1 MANEIDYG
9 QAEIQAFNNVAA
21 AGGVRYDEG
30 AVRKAVQLYQ
40 DAIDKLDAIQS
51 KLGTVENAGGFG
63 GFQTGRELQQGFSRK
78 ASDGIF
84 VVQQL
89 IDGAMQLQE
98 AYLRAGNLISEADSL
113 NQKRIAMTSATP
125 APGGK

>member
-1 MANEIDYG
+1 MADEIDYG
-9 QAEIQAFNNVAA
+9 QAEIQAFNNLAA
-21 AGGVRYDEG
+21 AGGVRYDE
-30 AVRKAVQLYQ
+30 AAAKKAVQLYQ
-40 DAIDKLDAIQS
+40 NAIDRLTAIQR
-51 KLGTVENAGGFG
+51 KLGTVQNAGGFG

-113 NQKRIAMTSATP
+113 NQKRIAMTSAPP
-125 APGGK
+125 APGGM